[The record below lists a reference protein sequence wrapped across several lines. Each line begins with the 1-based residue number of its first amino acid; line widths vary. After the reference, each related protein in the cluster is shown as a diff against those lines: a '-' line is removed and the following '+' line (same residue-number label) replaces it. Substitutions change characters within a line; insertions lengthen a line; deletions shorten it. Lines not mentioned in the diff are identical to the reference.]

1 MLMASL
7 TIIPQY
13 LQKRHNLGY
22 ACIGLGQSLA
32 IAVTPIIIH
41 SLRAVTSY
49 RSTCLYLLPILGPSA
64 FVPFVFKPRL
74 PSNSTNY
81 SMQSFIHPLKRF
93 ITIPYVVN
101 AYLWNSGLVA
111 VIVLTYGYV
120 HKVTE
125 SHSTATLTMTIF
137 GISEAVGAI
146 LLAMIMLK
154 FKLNHYILHIV
165 CNLLCG
171 IFAIILGAFPF
182 PMVFYTMAG
191 LLGILHSMIVANM
204 GCVSKHLYP
213 ARDIEYAFAYQEAF
227 GGIGSLIGTFTAGLI
242 QAAYGQNYGFYYMG
256 AQAIS
261 GGLLLIFASL
271 LKRETWTAFRTQTET
286 DDDASK
292 EDESTVG
299 NNNDGLSAEK
309 ENDSAVIES

>member
-137 GISEAVGAI
+137 GICEAVGAASF
-146 LLAMIMLK
+146 AMVLLK
-154 FKLNHYILHIV
+154 FKFNHYILHII
-165 CNLLCG
+165 CNLLSG
-171 IFAIILGAFPF
+171 IIAVILGAFPNVI
-182 PMVFYTMAG
+182 VFYTMAG
-191 LLGILHSMIVANM
+191 LFGGIHAIIVANM
-204 GCVSKHLYP
+204 GCVANHLYP
-213 ARDIEYAFAYQEAF
+213 VRDIEYAFAYQQATS
-227 GGIGSLIGTFTAGLI
+227 GVGSLVGTFTAGLI
-242 QAAYGQNYGFYYMG
+242 QAAYGQSYGFYYMG
-256 AQAIS
+256 AQAIL
-261 GGLLLIFASL
+261 GGLLLVFASL
-271 LKRETWTAFRTQTET
+271 YKQETWKAHVRQT
-286 DDDASK
+286 DGFNNIIAS
-292 EDESTVG
+292 EEVHPSVMD
-299 NNNDGLSAEK
+299 NDGFILNLLSG
-309 ENDSAVIES
+309 NV